1 MTAFQA
7 IVYFLAAKRASLDQT
22 AKPASAYGLGEDATQ
37 RNMRNISFGIHH
49 IVLL

>member
-22 AKPASAYGLGEDATQ
+22 ATL
-37 RNMRNISFGIHH
+37 ISQILPLQIAIFFSDSEIFYYNQ
-49 IVLL
+49 LKD